1 VPNLTPRMNQPI
13 RELMQTFEF
22 TALCLERIEEM
33 T

>member
-1 VPNLTPRMNQPI
+1 MNQPI